1 MSNVVSL
8 GDRREAVTSLDNV
21 FPQSSE
27 LYFEA
32 HESPLYTP
40 TNSFD
45 GQQFKRIDTHKAL
58 SRYSNTNQR
67 MHLAVV
73 GKKYK
78 VVQNKELFQ
87 AVEEQFTKAL
97 SRAELRD
104 VYVTD
109 SMAYNGRLCVRD
121 YTFKNVKCHL
131 PVGSKSNVSFRTVV
145 VNGFGGSSIKIM
157 SGAID
162 FFCMNGMI
170 NGQYDTTYG
179 KHTSGLKIGNI
190 VSKIQR
196 SVDVFYRQAD
206 VWAQWMG
213 KSISDDDAETFLSLH
228 FSSRMADKLLR
239 QFHIEAMAHGRTVWA
254 LYSALTYYATH
265 DAGDFQVRKTQQDHT
280 AATMLTRERQVM
292 RCVETQEFKQLTA

>member
-1 MSNVVSL
+1 MTNVVSL
-8 GDRREAVTSLDNV
+8 SERRQEVIDLQHV
-21 FPQSSE
+21 FPQQSE

-32 HESPLYTP
+32 HESSLYTP
-40 TNSFD
+40 TNAFD
-45 GQQFKRIDTHKAL
+45 GQQFERVNTHKAL
-58 SRYSNTNQR
+58 NRYSNMNKR

-87 AVEEQFTKAL
+87 AVEEQFTRAF
-97 SRAELRD
+97 SRDELKG
-104 VYVTD
+104 VHVTD
-109 SMAYNGRLCVRD
+109 SMAYGGRLCVRD
-121 YTFKNVKCHL
+121 YQFKNVKCLL
-131 PVGSKSNVSFRTVV
+131 PGYTKSDVAFRTVV

-179 KHTSGLKIGNI
+179 KHTSGLKIGDM

-196 SVDVFYRQAD
+196 SVDVFYKQAD
-206 VWAQWMG
+206 KWSLWMG
-213 KSISDDDAETFLSLH
+213 RTISDDDAETFLSLH
-228 FSSRMADKLLR
+228 FSNRMADKLLR